1 LTVLKGEKTL
11 KRIKK
16 MATRQEFQLST
27 QERRKRT
34 FSEDFKRQKVKEIE
48 RKQTTVSEVSKA
60 YQVRANN
67 VYRWIDKYS
76 HKDKNGVRLVVEM
89 ESETKRVLA
98 LLQKVAELERIVGQK
113 QIMIDFQSKM
123 IELAEEEYQVDI
135 KKKFDSE
142 PSSIIGTTEKK

>member
-76 HKDKNGVRLVVEM
+76 HKDKKWRTFGGRNGE
-89 ESETKRVLA
+89 
-98 LLQKVAELERIVGQK
+98 
-113 QIMIDFQSKM
+113 
-123 IELAEEEYQVDI
+123 
-135 KKKFDSE
+135 
-142 PSSIIGTTEKK
+142 